1 MTKIDPRSME
11 NLKRPITIE
20 EVGNVIK
27 SYIEKGTRT
36 PWVLAEFYV
45 TFKKQKI

>member
-1 MTKIDPRSME
+1 ME

-27 SYIEKGTRT
+27 SYIEKGTRA
-36 PWVLAEFYV
+36 PWGSS
-45 TFKKQKI
+45 